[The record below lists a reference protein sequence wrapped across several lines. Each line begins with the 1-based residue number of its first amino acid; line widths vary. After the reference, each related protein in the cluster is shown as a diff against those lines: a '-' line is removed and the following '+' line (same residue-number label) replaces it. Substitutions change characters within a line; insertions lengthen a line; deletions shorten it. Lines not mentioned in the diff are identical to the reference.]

1 MRHRA
6 RGIPG
11 EAAPDPE
18 LNPSR
23 RPGRSPGEAGRVGRL
38 AVAQLYVVTPDAPPE
53 RLVEITAAA
62 VRGGADI
69 VQLRHK
75 TMPRGELLTLARR
88 LRELIRDALFVVDD
102 HVDIAVLSGADGVHL
117 GPDDLSIGAARR
129 FGGDGL
135 LIGAS
140 ASTVETARAAVAE
153 GADYIGCGA
162 AFTTPVKVERKVI
175 GPQGVALVD
184 RALAP
189 VPVFAIGGIDESNI
203 EQLTAMKIH
212 RACVIRAVADARD
225 PEQAARRLRA
235 MLTR

>member
-1 MRHRA
+1 
-6 RGIPG
+6 
-11 EAAPDPE
+11 
-18 LNPSR
+18 
-23 RPGRSPGEAGRVGRL
+23 VGRL
-38 AVAQLYVVTPDAPPE
+38 ALARLYVVTPDAPPE

-129 FGGDGL
+129 VGGDGL

-140 ASTVETARAAVAE
+140 ASTVETARIAVAE

-162 AFTTPVKVERKVI
+162 AFTTPVKVERKAI

-189 VPVFAIGGIDESNI
+189 VPVFAIGGIDEWNI
-203 EQLTAMKIH
+203 EQLTAMGIR